1 MDVAAVTGL
10 FNSIGTAGIYL
21 YACYYLMKRMEAK
34 ESERAAESREREA
47 RLITTLEHTETY
59 IRETLAVQLSQNNQ
73 ALQTNSEALRD
84 VARALESVPCHNLRG
99 EDVKRVHEERRQRQG
114 AGR

>member
-1 MDVAAVTGL
+1 MDIAAVTGL

-47 RLITTLEHTETY
+47 RLISTLEHTETY
-59 IRETLAVQLSQNNQ
+59 IRETLAIQLAQNNQ
-73 ALQTNSEALRD
+73 ALQDAGAAMRGL
-84 VARALESVPCHNLRG
+84 ARAFEEVPCRSLGIQDIEQAR
-99 EDVKRVHEERRQRQG
+99 ERQTEARR
-114 AGR
+114 